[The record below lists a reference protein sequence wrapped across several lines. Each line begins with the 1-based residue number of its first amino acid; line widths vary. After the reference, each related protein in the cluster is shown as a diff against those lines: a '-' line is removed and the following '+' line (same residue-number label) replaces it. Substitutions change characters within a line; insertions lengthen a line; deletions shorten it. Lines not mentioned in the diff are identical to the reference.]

1 MADYS
6 TGVVGARI
14 DAMLA
19 DGERHIEEYRLKHGC
34 ATREDA
40 IAKWESHEGSTN
52 NIDKELS
59 IEADILAKR
68 LGWL

>member
-1 MADYS
+1 MAEYS
-6 TGVVGARI
+6 TGVIGAGV

-19 DGERHIEEYRLKHGC
+19 EGERHIEEYRQKHGC
-34 ATREDA
+34 ATRQDA
-40 IAKWESHEGSTN
+40 LDRWAANEGSTN
-52 NIDKELS
+52 NISKELS